1 MKRSE
6 CRSDL
11 GRLVGTSQNE
21 LNNFEHSNDH
31 QPSVS
36 HKECAALCSK
46 PSQQISNESLSFNSI
61 KQRNNK
67 TTNLSTGKQTNYKT
81 QAGLSSKIQMDIKAP
96 NFNSN
101 KQIGNIRLDPNSEKP
116 EGNRRPL
123 SNSDRLSRT
132 KASDLK
138 LLTDNSDWTTKSV
151 FIIHKQFEN
160 ASQLKEK
167 MCSYIQ
173 KTNTLFQPTI
183 IDDSIICS
191 EYKSLCTVALMTV
204 SKEKAVNFV
213 IDLHRIIQTN
223 LKETVHFQIVSTRN
237 ASDTKTIKDN
247 KKKSQHSKPPS
258 NQSECKKT
266 DQYYQVEKN
275 INEPLPVDKDSAL
288 MSSIQNQQALV
299 THLPSVLKV
308 TQKTQLK
315 SDVCTQKTQLK
326 SDVHIQKTQL
336 KSNVPKQK
344 TQLKSDAPKQK
355 TQLNSDVYTQKTQ
368 LKPDVYTQKTQLKS
382 DVPKQKRQLKSDVHT
397 EKTQL
402 KCDVNTQKTQLKSDV
417 YTQKTQLQTSD
428 YTQKTQ
434 LKSDVHTQ
442 KTQLKSD
449 VHTQKTQK
457 SDVHTQKTQKSDVH
471 TQKTQ
476 LKSDVH
482 TQKTQNSDVFI
493 KETISETKDQ
503 GFQDKENIN
512 DLSPKITDAKT
523 SISAT
528 SIPTIIEIEIFSG
541 KLDLTSILNLLVPLK
556 MPHIKVDN
564 ISVESSKKSK
574 TICKLNTPSRAAA
587 KRISKLIN
595 STKCK
600 VHMRAYIQT
609 EKKCQLVQTKQNK
622 DKQIKEDSF
631 NRAEAKL
638 NRMRKELSLLLESLK
653 SQSVEKHNE
662 KIQYLTKQLEKL
674 FQIEHEQ
681 EADRYKEIVI
691 LDKIEELEKQKEEFL
706 KQWEI
711 LNMTSVTRT
720 LNDAGRTVMRQV
732 GIECNRLKMALP
744 MYARRQD
751 IIEKVTSNQ
760 VSVILGETGSGKST
774 QLVQYLYEAG
784 LAKAGSIVCT
794 QPRKVAAITLAE
806 RVAKEMVV
814 NVGQLVGYKTGIKK
828 MISKRGD
835 TKIIFSTDHC
845 LLNECLKDK
854 HFSGYSCIIVDEA
867 HERSIYTDLLLS
879 MIKTCLPKRPDLK
892 VIVTSATIDPEIF
905 IQYFHSTPE
914 LRVSGRM
921 FPVDIVY
928 DDCDTDVEFEDHER
942 KAVAKAI
949 EVHRHEEPG
958 DILVFLTSPV
968 EIMKCCEEFQK
979 QMRGVTNFKCFP
991 LHGQLPP
998 EEQKKVFEPLP
1009 DGSRKIVFATN
1020 SAETS
1025 ITIDGIKYVIDTG
1038 VAKEVKYDAKKNIN
1052 VLGTHVISKSSADQR
1067 KGRAGRTS
1075 SGKCFRL
1082 YSESGYKSM
1091 EPSSKPEILRVHLGQ
1106 AVLKLAALGIDCRYY
1121 DFVESPGQD
1130 AIDAAI
1136 STLIHLGAM
1145 SNDGITELGK
1155 WINKLPFDPRQGFL
1169 IYHGFKRNLLYDS
1182 IVIASLLNNGSNMF
1196 YKGISETD
1204 QQKSSKTKLHYGS
1217 QDGDVFTWLEVYK
1230 DWTNVPKKSQSN
1242 WCKDKSINYKVVT
1255 YTKQSVDEMIQILK
1269 KEADIH
1275 VESSFGDIVSV
1286 TSFFQKLIFQAYMFS
1301 LSHYLGHLRA
1311 GYYALEVQKQV
1322 HFHPS
1327 SSLLSLNAKPEWIV
1341 YTEFMKTTKDFI
1353 KCISIVEE
1361 GWVQE
1366 ALQEGRLS
1374 FDMEEVKKRKIEL
1387 VLREEI
1393 GLTMF
1398 RHLVGPK
1405 YLHLRELEEEL
1416 SNSGMSTV
1424 VVEADREMGTI
1435 DIYSSSPMNS
1445 QVADNIKHC
1454 KQTILQTLVLE
1465 EDEIPL
1471 LKNTNGC
1478 DRTGFRV
1485 VLGQGAEV
1493 KSLLMPDESNKIIIR
1508 NSSFRTTE
1516 EEIRH
1521 KFSAFG
1527 EIVECIQFKSL
1538 NPWGFLRYKTKQEA
1552 QNAVTCTMKDAEN
1565 AANFKIDND
1574 IKKVQ
1579 RKFEVKLTWCRRP
1592 IKGIGTAFI
1601 KCSLI
1606 DKSTFLDKYIS
1617 LPNGKRL
1624 KLKMSNKG
1632 EDLICHATGRA
1643 DEQVIKDSI
1652 LSLVN
1657 YDKRI
1662 SRHLSVTVLRIKVTA
1677 TEHEVED
1684 MKTLLSHELKKYSE
1698 LLHLSNN
1705 TFEINMIQP
1714 KESSINYVGFIHFDK
1729 LSEGEQLCKFMQNR
1743 LRVQNKPVEI
1753 CPRLKTTLY
1762 VPESIM
1768 KICRAE
1774 IDEIKDYLTVGNSV
1788 EVKIREMKKKD
1799 FAIDIRC
1806 TSAKCLVEARDLFQN
1821 KLDGEIVDCSISD
1834 LTRSVLKPEGL
1845 KKIKIIENRFK
1856 VLINVDKRKERI
1868 HIYGTFEDVVQ
1879 TKIKILEYFE
1889 ELKHAKK
1896 SDLLLSGNEKPQ
1908 GLMKEIMKRFGDLH
1922 NGLIEH
1928 FHLMDAKIDFKQQKL
1943 SIFGSPGAVTQ
1954 TENEIAAIEKDLA
1967 SRVHQQTEKWL
1978 PDCVVC
1984 MCPVESCTELYRLEG
1999 CGHSYCHTCLKAM
2012 VSVAVEDKQF
2022 PVDCVKENCSLA
2034 LVWKDLRFC
2043 LKQNWISESK
2053 LAQRSLDS
2061 LVAIN
2066 SRRYKYC
2073 KTANCPVVY
2082 EVTEDVEGNEF
2093 NCPACLIS
2101 LCTSCHSNY
2110 HVGLSCKMFV
2120 SQQDSNLHFEIWKR
2134 EDPLN
2139 RKLCPVCSVP
2149 IEKNDGCNHMTCR
2162 DIISILSDLKQNI
2175 ISILNDLKQN
2185 IISIVHDLKQDM
2197 ISIVHDLKQNILS
2210 ILNDLKQDIISILSD
2225 LKQDIISILSDLKQN
2240 ILSILSDLKQNII
2253 SIVHDLKKDIISIVN
2268 DLKQNILSIVYDLK
2282 QNIISIVHDLKQN
2295 IISILNDLKQDI
2307 LSILNYLKQNI
2318 IAIVHDLKQDIIS
2331 IVHDLKQN
2339 ILSILNDLKQ
2349 DIISILSDLKQN
2361 ILSMLNNLKQ
2371 NIISI
2376 VQDLKQD
2383 MISIVHDLKQNIL
2396 SILNDLKQDIISIL
2410 MT

>member
-223 LKETVHFQIVSTRN
+223 LKETVHFQIFSTRN

-266 DQYYQVEKN
+266 DQCYQVEKN

-382 DVPKQKRQLKSDVHT
+382 DVPKQKTQLKSDVPKQKRQLKSDVHT

-434 LKSDVHTQ
+434 L
-442 KTQLKSD
+442 
-449 VHTQKTQK
+449 
-457 SDVHTQKTQKSDVH
+457 KSDVH

-609 EKKCQLVQTKQNK
+609 EKKCKLVQTKQNK

-784 LAKAGSIVCT
+784 LAKAGPIVCT

-845 LLNECLKDK
+845 LLNECL
-854 HFSGYSCIIVDEA
+854 GEV
-867 HERSIYTDLLLS
+867 R
-879 MIKTCLPKRPDLK
+879 KT
-892 VIVTSATIDPEIF
+892 
-905 IQYFHSTPE
+905 
-914 LRVSGRM
+914 
-921 FPVDIVY
+921 
-928 DDCDTDVEFEDHER
+928 
-942 KAVAKAI
+942 
-949 EVHRHEEPG
+949 
-958 DILVFLTSPV
+958 
-968 EIMKCCEEFQK
+968 
-979 QMRGVTNFKCFP
+979 
-991 LHGQLPP
+991 
-998 EEQKKVFEPLP
+998 
-1009 DGSRKIVFATN
+1009 KI
-1020 SAETS
+1020 
-1025 ITIDGIKYVIDTG
+1025 
-1038 VAKEVKYDAKKNIN
+1038 
-1052 VLGTHVISKSSADQR
+1052 
-1067 KGRAGRTS
+1067 
-1075 SGKCFRL
+1075 
-1082 YSESGYKSM
+1082 
-1091 EPSSKPEILRVHLGQ
+1091 
-1106 AVLKLAALGIDCRYY
+1106 
-1121 DFVESPGQD
+1121 SPGSSCLWTSM
-1130 AIDAAI
+1130 ALATAFLSWSSN
-1136 STLIHLGAM
+1136 ST
-1145 SNDGITELGK
+1145 S
-1155 WINKLPFDPRQGFL
+1155 
-1169 IYHGFKRNLLYDS
+1169 
-1182 IVIASLLNNGSNMF
+1182 V
-1196 YKGISETD
+1196 
-1204 QQKSSKTKLHYGS
+1204 
-1217 QDGDVFTWLEVYK
+1217 
-1230 DWTNVPKKSQSN
+1230 SQS
-1242 WCKDKSINYKVVT
+1242 S
-1255 YTKQSVDEMIQILK
+1255 
-1269 KEADIH
+1269 
-1275 VESSFGDIVSV
+1275 
-1286 TSFFQKLIFQAYMFS
+1286 
-1301 LSHYLGHLRA
+1301 
-1311 GYYALEVQKQV
+1311 
-1322 HFHPS
+1322 
-1327 SSLLSLNAKPEWIV
+1327 
-1341 YTEFMKTTKDFI
+1341 
-1353 KCISIVEE
+1353 
-1361 GWVQE
+1361 
-1366 ALQEGRLS
+1366 
-1374 FDMEEVKKRKIEL
+1374 
-1387 VLREEI
+1387 
-1393 GLTMF
+1393 
-1398 RHLVGPK
+1398 
-1405 YLHLRELEEEL
+1405 
-1416 SNSGMSTV
+1416 
-1424 VVEADREMGTI
+1424 
-1435 DIYSSSPMNS
+1435 
-1445 QVADNIKHC
+1445 
-1454 KQTILQTLVLE
+1454 
-1465 EDEIPL
+1465 
-1471 LKNTNGC
+1471 
-1478 DRTGFRV
+1478 
-1485 VLGQGAEV
+1485 
-1493 KSLLMPDESNKIIIR
+1493 
-1508 NSSFRTTE
+1508 
-1516 EEIRH
+1516 
-1521 KFSAFG
+1521 
-1527 EIVECIQFKSL
+1527 
-1538 NPWGFLRYKTKQEA
+1538 
-1552 QNAVTCTMKDAEN
+1552 
-1565 AANFKIDND
+1565 
-1574 IKKVQ
+1574 
-1579 RKFEVKLTWCRRP
+1579 
-1592 IKGIGTAFI
+1592 
-1601 KCSLI
+1601 
-1606 DKSTFLDKYIS
+1606 
-1617 LPNGKRL
+1617 
-1624 KLKMSNKG
+1624 
-1632 EDLICHATGRA
+1632 
-1643 DEQVIKDSI
+1643 
-1652 LSLVN
+1652 
-1657 YDKRI
+1657 
-1662 SRHLSVTVLRIKVTA
+1662 
-1677 TEHEVED
+1677 
-1684 MKTLLSHELKKYSE
+1684 
-1698 LLHLSNN
+1698 
-1705 TFEINMIQP
+1705 
-1714 KESSINYVGFIHFDK
+1714 
-1729 LSEGEQLCKFMQNR
+1729 
-1743 LRVQNKPVEI
+1743 
-1753 CPRLKTTLY
+1753 
-1762 VPESIM
+1762 
-1768 KICRAE
+1768 
-1774 IDEIKDYLTVGNSV
+1774 
-1788 EVKIREMKKKD
+1788 
-1799 FAIDIRC
+1799 
-1806 TSAKCLVEARDLFQN
+1806 
-1821 KLDGEIVDCSISD
+1821 
-1834 LTRSVLKPEGL
+1834 
-1845 KKIKIIENRFK
+1845 
-1856 VLINVDKRKERI
+1856 
-1868 HIYGTFEDVVQ
+1868 
-1879 TKIKILEYFE
+1879 
-1889 ELKHAKK
+1889 
-1896 SDLLLSGNEKPQ
+1896 
-1908 GLMKEIMKRFGDLH
+1908 
-1922 NGLIEH
+1922 
-1928 FHLMDAKIDFKQQKL
+1928 
-1943 SIFGSPGAVTQ
+1943 
-1954 TENEIAAIEKDLA
+1954 
-1967 SRVHQQTEKWL
+1967 
-1978 PDCVVC
+1978 
-1984 MCPVESCTELYRLEG
+1984 
-1999 CGHSYCHTCLKAM
+1999 
-2012 VSVAVEDKQF
+2012 
-2022 PVDCVKENCSLA
+2022 
-2034 LVWKDLRFC
+2034 
-2043 LKQNWISESK
+2043 
-2053 LAQRSLDS
+2053 
-2061 LVAIN
+2061 
-2066 SRRYKYC
+2066 
-2073 KTANCPVVY
+2073 
-2082 EVTEDVEGNEF
+2082 
-2093 NCPACLIS
+2093 
-2101 LCTSCHSNY
+2101 
-2110 HVGLSCKMFV
+2110 
-2120 SQQDSNLHFEIWKR
+2120 
-2134 EDPLN
+2134 
-2139 RKLCPVCSVP
+2139 
-2149 IEKNDGCNHMTCR
+2149 
-2162 DIISILSDLKQNI
+2162 
-2175 ISILNDLKQN
+2175 
-2185 IISIVHDLKQDM
+2185 
-2197 ISIVHDLKQNILS
+2197 
-2210 ILNDLKQDIISILSD
+2210 
-2225 LKQDIISILSDLKQN
+2225 
-2240 ILSILSDLKQNII
+2240 
-2253 SIVHDLKKDIISIVN
+2253 
-2268 DLKQNILSIVYDLK
+2268 
-2282 QNIISIVHDLKQN
+2282 
-2295 IISILNDLKQDI
+2295 
-2307 LSILNYLKQNI
+2307 
-2318 IAIVHDLKQDIIS
+2318 
-2331 IVHDLKQN
+2331 
-2339 ILSILNDLKQ
+2339 
-2349 DIISILSDLKQN
+2349 
-2361 ILSMLNNLKQ
+2361 
-2371 NIISI
+2371 
-2376 VQDLKQD
+2376 
-2383 MISIVHDLKQNIL
+2383 
-2396 SILNDLKQDIISIL
+2396 
-2410 MT
+2410 